1 MLYLC
6 ILHLNVACVM
16 CTRITCRALFKIIY
30 ISTCI
35 TTKMSGL
42 TGLVLISVCASL
54 EENGEKTQNHERK
67 KNKIQTTTN

>member
-35 TTKMSGL
+35 TTKMSRL
-42 TGLVLISVCASL
+42 TRLVLISGCASL
-54 EENGEKTQNHERK
+54 EENGKKNQNHERQ
-67 KNKIQTTTN
+67 KNKIQTRTN